1 MGRALRQPQNFSD
14 ASLHLSC
21 ILSGWERDDPSVG
34 RSGKFLHMSGLG
46 RSDFGSASIPEFT
59 WTPEYPVETDPSLR
73 GLLMNRAL
81 MLAIVGALVFTVFVA
96 FIGFGM
102 NPLLRVTLI
111 AGAVTGIVWLTWRDA
126 RHEKSQPAHVVEDT
140 DERFRELRSLTEA
153 PGFELIVAAPTQ
165 ITLAVVPILMG
176 GALLWW
182 GMLSEPI
189 LGLVS
194 GALFLCLG
202 ALGFLRVVPEMGAPV
217 LSISRA
223 GFKTPLTPAIPW
235 DLVEGIHLNRHAPY
249 GGVVIASLVIRVTT
263 LAQHVSK
270 FGLYSRLLYWL
281 YMKEGKERLTV
292 MLTHTNEQPD
302 VVYRLMRLLWTQNT
316 GRDFDWNPFPSAQYD
331 SATLPPVGMP
341 ALAKAQLEIAGGTHV
356 ARATDKDRP
365 ARTRRTA
372 IRKRRVRNRLRPV
385 NQIRLAMIGLAIL
398 FILVHLGARIG

>member
-1 MGRALRQPQNFSD
+1 M
-14 ASLHLSC
+14 
-21 ILSGWERDDPSVG
+21 
-34 RSGKFLHMSGLG
+34 LG
-46 RSDFGSASIPEFT
+46 
-59 WTPEYPVETDPSLR
+59 
-73 GLLMNRAL
+73 
-81 MLAIVGALVFTVFVA
+81 IVGALIFAVFVA

-102 NPLLRVTLI
+102 NPLARVILI
-111 AGAVTGIVWLTWRDA
+111 AGAVTAIVWLAWRDA
-126 RHEKSQPAHVVEDT
+126 RHDKSRSGHVTEET
-140 DERFRELRSLTEA
+140 DARFSKLRILADEQE
-153 PGFELIVAAPTQ
+153 FELIVSAPTQ
-165 ITLAVVPILMG
+165 VSLAVVPILMG

-223 GFKTPLTPAIPW
+223 GFKTPLTPSIPW

-249 GGVVIASLVIRVTT
+249 GGVTIASLVIRVTT

-292 MLTHTNEQPD
+292 ALTHTNEQPD

-316 GRDFDWNPFPSAQYD
+316 GRDFDWNPLPSAHYD
-331 SATLPPVGMP
+331 SATLPAAGTP
-341 ALAKAQLEIAGGTHV
+341 ALAKAQLEAAPGAQAATSAEH
-356 ARATDKDRP
+356 ARP
-365 ARTRRTA
+365 TRSRRAA
-372 IRKRRVRNRLRPV
+372 IRKRRVRNRLHPV
-385 NQIRLAMIGLAIL
+385 NQIRIAMIGLAIL